1 VVAESDLLV
10 HFLGSIDSKFDMHGW
25 VREYKVDP
33 IVRIEPPVAHNQY
46 LKALFSADVLVLI
59 QPDTDLQVPSKLFEY
74 MAVGK
79 PVLALAHSGATREA
93 VEEYGHGIVVEPY
106 DVKAIKNAVAQ
117 LLTERRPVSADA
129 SQMARTAR
137 FCAAATAQQ
146 LDSVLQRI

>member
-1 VVAESDLLV
+1 
-10 HFLGSIDSKFDMHGW
+10 
-25 VREYKVDP
+25 
-33 IVRIEPPVAHNQY
+33 
-46 LKALFSADVLVLI
+46 
-59 QPDTDLQVPSKLFEY
+59 

-106 DVKAIKNAVAQ
+106 DVTAIKNAVTQ

-129 SQMARTAR
+129 SQMARIAR